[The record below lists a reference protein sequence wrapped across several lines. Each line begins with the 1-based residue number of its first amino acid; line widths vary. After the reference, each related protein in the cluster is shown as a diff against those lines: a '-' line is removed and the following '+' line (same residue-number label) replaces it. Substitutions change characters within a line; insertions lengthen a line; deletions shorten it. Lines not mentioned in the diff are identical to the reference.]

1 MSNGQSNHTISKQW
15 ETIRFFSGNV
25 ETLDNMGS
33 LFKWV
38 VDLEKHSDRRMVWA
52 CVGRPTAPVFP
63 PFKAAAEYYWKHI
76 VSNAAI
82 EYGEFQ
88 GDLCCRQM
96 MARALTK
103 QYVTEFHSDNIIF
116 VAGGKIGLKS
126 ISYLITKLFPHK
138 KVVITVPFYPSYKY
152 KPDSESYHDLI
163 MIDTLDE
170 PRLTAKLI
178 ARNLENFDSASIGAF
193 ILNDPNNPMGTVIGE
208 EEWRRIALL
217 LKRYSEALIVLDE
230 SYAEMVFDKQHIS
243 LLTVAPELKHR
254 TVLLRSATKGFSAS
268 GERAAI
274 LAAWNDEYVRCIRD
288 YHASLIIHA
297 PRSLQYAYACAMEK
311 LDEYYV
317 KTLSDFY
324 KSRVRW
330 IENLLDN
337 YGFRFTDRKIEGTF
351 YVIADF
357 SDFRGKQISVHT
369 NGTFQYEKKII
380 TRDIDV
386 VFHIIMEY
394 GLVFLPLSL
403 LGTDPNRC
411 LCRITCSISEED
423 MPFVEHQFLRMRS
436 DLDAMTSSS

>member
-1 MSNGQSNHTISKQW
+1 MSNGQSSHTIPEQW
-15 ETIRFFSGNV
+15 ETIRFSSGNI

-38 VDLEKHSDRRMVWA
+38 VDLERHSDRRMVWA

-63 PFKAAAEYYWKHI
+63 PFKDAAEYYWKH
-76 VSNAAI
+76 VASNAAI

-103 QYVTEFHSDNIIF
+103 QYATEFHPDNVMF

-126 ISYLITKLFPHK
+126 VSYLITKLFSRK

-163 MIDTLDE
+163 MINTIDE
-170 PRLTAKLI
+170 PRLTAELM
-178 ARNLENFDSASIGAF
+178 ARSLENFDPETIGAF

-208 EEWRRIALL
+208 EEWRRIAVLL
-217 LKRYSEALIVLDE
+217 QRYSDALIVLDE
-230 SYAEMVFDKQHIS
+230 SYAEMVFDKQHTS

-254 TVLLRSATKGFSAS
+254 IILLRSATKGFSAS

-274 LAAWNDEYVRCIRD
+274 LVSWKDEYIRYMRD

-311 LDEYYV
+311 LDEHYL

-330 IENLLDN
+330 IENLLYK

-357 SDFRGKQISVHT
+357 SGFKGKHISVHT
-369 NGTFQYEKKII
+369 SDAFQCEKTII
-380 TRDIDV
+380 TTDIDV

-403 LGTDPNRC
+403 LGVEPNRC

-423 MPFVEHQFLRMRS
+423 VPFVEHQFLRMRS
-436 DLDAMTSSS
+436 DVNATITDS